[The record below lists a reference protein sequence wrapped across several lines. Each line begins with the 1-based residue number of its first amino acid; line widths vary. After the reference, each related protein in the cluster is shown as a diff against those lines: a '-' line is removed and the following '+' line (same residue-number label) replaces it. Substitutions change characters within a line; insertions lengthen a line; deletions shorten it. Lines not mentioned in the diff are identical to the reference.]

1 MSTFRAQT
9 TWTRTRDDFSYDHY
23 DRDHEV
29 RWGSGQR
36 AAASAAQD
44 YLGSPDR
51 LNPEEALVG
60 ALSSCH
66 MLTFLAIAA
75 RKRLVVDAYT
85 DEAEGVLGKNDAG
98 KLAITEV
105 TLRPVVRFAP
115 GVEIDAAALAR
126 MHEAAHNNCFIAQ
139 SVKASVRIAP
149 PAAPAG

>member
-29 RWGSGQR
+29 RWGSGQA
-36 AAASAAQD
+36 AAASAAPE
-44 YLGSPDR
+44 YLGSADR

-75 RKRLVVDAYT
+75 NKKTPVERYEDAAT
-85 DEAEGVLGKNDAG
+85 GILAKNAEGR
-98 KLAITEV
+98 LAVTEV
-105 TLRPVVRFAP
+105 VLRPMVRFVP
-115 GVEIDAAALAR
+115 GVEVSPEQLDKLHAAAHR
-126 MHEAAHNNCFIAQ
+126 GCFIAQ
-139 SVKASVRIAP
+139 SVRTAVRVE
-149 PAAPAG
+149 AGLLP

>member
-29 RWGSGQR
+29 RWGSGQA
-36 AAASAAQD
+36 AAASAAPE
-44 YLGSPDR
+44 YLGSADR
-51 LNPEEALVG
+51 LNPEETLVG

-75 RKRLVVDAYT
+75 RKRLVVDAYS
-85 DEAEGVLGKNDAG
+85 DAAEGVLGKNDAG

-115 GVEIDAAALAR
+115 GVAVDPAALAR
-126 MHEAAHNNCFIAQ
+126 MHEAAHANCFIAQ
-139 SVKASVRIAP
+139 TVKASVRIVAP
-149 PAAPAG
+149 EAAGA